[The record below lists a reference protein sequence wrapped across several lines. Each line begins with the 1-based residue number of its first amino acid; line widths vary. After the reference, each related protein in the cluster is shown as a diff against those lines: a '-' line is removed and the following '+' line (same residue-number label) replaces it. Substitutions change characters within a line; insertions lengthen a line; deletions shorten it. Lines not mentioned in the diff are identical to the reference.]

1 MEIENKIKAILANLL
16 NEDVSQIEDNA
27 SMEQLNNWD
36 SLKNLH
42 LIIAIEEEFE
52 IELAEEE
59 ISRMVN
65 LPTIFQIV
73 TELKSK

>member
-1 MEIENKIKAILANLL
+1 MEIKNKVKAILANLL

-27 SMEQLNNWD
+27 SMEQLNSWD

-42 LIIAIEEEFE
+42 LILAIEEEFE
-52 IELAEEE
+52 IELVEDE

-65 LPTIFQIV
+65 LPTIVQIV
-73 TELKSK
+73 LELKSK